1 MRERFFKTGNQTQEI
16 DMANLTSRSQAV
28 ESMSI
33 ERLLA
38 GGQLESV
45 EQVRRF
51 ELLRLAFFALK
62 LRKLEQRPNS
72 GGEYEDDCDRKGGQD
87 GELEFRRNLLRHVIF
102 QQVLTLMKL
111 DARDQALQ
119 IIAACRQ

>member
-1 MRERFFKTGNQTQEI
+1 MTPIPGSDFAPSTRV
-16 DMANLTSRSQAV
+16 S
-28 ESMSI
+28 ESMPVS
-33 ERLLA
+33 RFLA
-38 GGQLESV
+38 SGQLEST

-62 LRKLEQRPNS
+62 LRKLEQRLTVA
-72 GGEYEDDCDRKGGQD
+72 D
-87 GELEFRRNLLRHVIF
+87 GDEGVAELSSEWEFRRNLLRHVIF

-111 DARDQALQ
+111 DAREQALQ

>member
-1 MRERFFKTGNQTQEI
+1 MTVSPSSEY
-16 DMANLTSRSQAV
+16 TSRSRRTEEMQV
-28 ESMSI
+28 M
-33 ERLLA
+33 RLLA
-38 GGQLESV
+38 SGQLESV

-62 LRKLEQRPNS
+62 LRKLEQRQGP
-72 GGEYEDDCDRKGGQD
+72 GEELGDGCERERGQA
-87 GELEFRRNLLRHVIF
+87 GEREFHRSLLRHVIF

-111 DARDQALQ
+111 DAREQALQ